1 MAPRLRVLG
10 HLTFAAVRMK
20 SSTQTDSKVGAG
32 SGGERRRVLRKILIL
47 MACAVADVLSP
58 RAAAADGLLAKL
70 QKRDWKQ
77 LAKPLLPSVVALPI
91 TELSFPPWL
100 AGTWQVSST
109 FAGFELPV
117 KKLSKKTLMSDKAI
131 PGFEK
136 LSIVQ
141 VPDVGAKGSFTL
153 RFNRR
158 PDGVVVEDKQYNLA
172 SMINNALGQ
181 KAVEAVTCPSGDR
194 CSIEF
199 GAGATR
205 NAEQIELFYNS
216 RESDLS
222 DDGNIIVYSEYLRQV
237 TYSLSTTMGVARQE
251 VGEYQHFWMFK
262 KQASGYV
269 SGNLLTAAYFNP
281 QDSLFFEAPFSPVV
295 VYSND
300 LLLRPLDAATDSLE
314 EEEEEQEEAQ

>member
-1 MAPRLRVLG
+1 MHAAFCAPMAPRTDMAPRLLVAPRTGMALRVRSDR
-10 HLTFAAVRMK
+10 HLTFAAVRM
-20 SSTQTDSKVGAG
+20 QF
-32 SGGERRRVLRKILIL
+32 GGERRRVLRNTLL
-47 MACAVADVLSP
+47 LLACAVADVFSP

-77 LAKPLLPSVVALPI
+77 LSKPLLPSVVSLPI
-91 TELSFPPWL
+91 KQIGFPPWL

-136 LSIVQ
+136 LSIAQ
-141 VPDVGAKGSFTL
+141 IPDVGAKGSFTL

-172 SMINNALGQ
+172 SMINNALGKQ
-181 KAVEAVTCPSGDR
+181 AVEAVTCPSGDR
-194 CSIEF
+194 CSIKF

-222 DDGNIIVYSEYLRQV
+222 DDGDIIVFSEYLRQV
-237 TYSLSTTMGVARQE
+237 A
-251 VGEYQHFWMFK
+251 
-262 KQASGYV
+262 
-269 SGNLLTAAYFNP
+269 
-281 QDSLFFEAPFSPVV
+281 
-295 VYSND
+295 
-300 LLLRPLDAATDSLE
+300 
-314 EEEEEQEEAQ
+314 